1 MRRTKEVLARA
12 LHNNLFIV
20 LEVLC
25 YKLDQSLLLLNQI
38 SSLNG
43 SKTSMISKYLPKRKL
58 NLPPAHSDLQR
69 LFLTD
74 SLNRIK
80 YKLNL
85 INSKHLLPRF
95 FSKLQPFINNSSLS
109 KLPLS
114 NFLLQPRLPLSS
126 TNNSSNHSRQ
136 PQFRSPNALSPL
148 LSWRHLQ

>member
-43 SKTSMISKYLPKRKL
+43 SKTSMISKYLHKRKL
-58 NLPPAHSDLQR
+58 NLSPTHSDLQR

-74 SLNRIK
+74 CLNRIK

-85 INSKHLLPRF
+85 INSKHLWPRF
-95 FSKLQPFINNSSLS
+95 FSKLQPFINNNSLS

-114 NFLLQPRLPLSS
+114 NFLLQLRLPLSS

-136 PQFRSPNALSPL
+136 PQFRSPNAPSPL